1 MCVTIISNVIK
12 LIKYVLKS
20 LGGKWKEKR
29 EKKKDQLMLRE
40 EKQRE
45 QGKV

>member
-1 MCVTIISNVIK
+1 MFSK
-12 LIKYVLKS
+12 VL
-20 LGGKWKEKR
+20 GVNGKKR
-29 EKKKDQLMLRE
+29 GEKKKDQLMLRE